1 MYLSSRVFSDK
12 ELVKG
17 RLGNA
22 ISVSNPPWEKT
33 KLNSKG
39 AGNSMK
45 AWPRRSVVGFWE
57 DFKNSRRTE
66 ETLPTGF
73 ASYAAGEIHN
83 VVLSPEGFGLFRQKA
98 NFCRTRHH
106 FGSSNSLSVIS
117 FDKVP
122 FAELCLVLPVS
133 ISLSFDVELL
143 RLFISRRHAATG
155 NDR

>member
-33 KLNSKG
+33 KLSSKG
-39 AGNSMK
+39 AGNSIK

-122 FAELCLVLPVS
+122 FAGNA
-133 ISLSFDVELL
+133 LSRFACFHITFV
-143 RLFISRRHAATG
+143 RR
-155 NDR
+155 